1 MIIFIDNP
9 DMVSYIQSHFNRPI
23 NIFNLSSLYSGFI
36 DLTDLCTGLSKINN
50 TGMRMPEFVQSVQF
64 DINYASA
71 LTNDP
76 NMFCK
81 LSMIVSTVY
90 EGIIPIILVQRDA
103 YRDAIMESIIKFIQQ
118 KYGLISWIVE
128 DPDDVLCIKEHPITP
143 YGLLNLNNDIKR
155 FDAIYSE
162 RNGTS
167 IE

>member
-90 EGIIPIILVQRDA
+90 EGLG
-103 YRDAIMESIIKFIQQ
+103 K
-118 KYGLISWIVE
+118 
-128 DPDDVLCIKEHPITP
+128 
-143 YGLLNLNNDIKR
+143 LNSK
-155 FDAIYSE
+155 
-162 RNGTS
+162 
-167 IE
+167 